1 MAGISFGISQFFMF
15 GLYAVTFYVGAVL
28 VRYDDLNPKDMY
40 IAIFAIM
47 FSSMGAGSNS
57 QFMGDIG

>member
-47 FSSMGAGSNS
+47 FCSMGAGSNS
-57 QFMGDIG
+57 